1 MPYGANF
8 LIMGS
13 AELSMIKNLT
23 MKRHSLILIIVAI
36 ALTGFLYYRP
46 KVVVKNEAKANR
58 DQVADNKAGAS
69 NNSKNDITTQAPKL
83 TPEEEKQISNLKQ
96 KLVSATDKIPVYNE
110 IAEAFAKGNRFDSAA
125 VYVEKIAVAQ
135 PTTEHWLRTG
145 DAYYQ
150 AFTLALKPENVTYL
164 TAKTRAAYQKVLEK
178 SPRQLQ
184 AKTNLAMTYV
194 QTDSP
199 MQAIM
204 MLREV
209 LEEEPNFEPAL
220 MNMGVLSMQ
229 SNQYAK
235 AADRFRQVLRIN
247 PGNVNAQFGLGYSLL
262 ELGEKEQAK
271 KLLLDL
277 KQKVK
282 EPTLLEELNKT
293 LESIK

>member
-1 MPYGANF
+1 
-8 LIMGS
+8 
-13 AELSMIKNLT
+13 
-23 MKRHSLILIIVAI
+23 MKRHSLILIIIAV

-58 DQVADNKAGAS
+58 DKVADTKASAT
-69 NNSKNDITTQAPKL
+69 NNGKPDITTQAPKL
-83 TPEEEKQISNLKQ
+83 SPEEEKQIADLKQ
-96 KLVSATDKIPVYNE
+96 KLAATSDKIAVFNE
-110 IAEAFAKGNRFDSAA
+110 IAEAFAKANRFDSAS
-125 VYVEKIAVAQ
+125 VYVEKIALAQ
-135 PTTEHWLRTG
+135 PTTDHWLRAG

-150 AFTLALKPENVTYL
+150 AFTLALKPENVEYL
-164 TAKTRAAYQKVLEK
+164 AGKTRMAYQKVLEK

-204 MLREV
+204 MLRQV

-271 KLLLDL
+271 KILQDL

>member
-1 MPYGANF
+1 MRVVHGTTRNYPK
-8 LIMGS
+8 L
-13 AELSMIKNLT
+13 
-23 MKRHSLILIIVAI
+23 MKKQFIILIVAAI

-46 KVVVKNEAKANR
+46 KVVVKNEAKSNR
-58 DQVADNKAGAS
+58 DKVA
-69 NNSKNDITTQAPKL
+69 NSKTEVATDNHKDDITTQAPKL
-83 TPEEEKQISNLKQ
+83 SPEQEKQIASLKQ
-96 KLVSATDKIPVYNE
+96 KLATANDKKDIYNQLAE
-110 IAEAFAKGNRFDSAA
+110 IFAVGNRFDSAA
-125 VYVEKIAVAQ
+125 AYIEKVALAQ
-135 PTTEHWLRTG
+135 PTTESWLRAG
-145 DAYYQ
+145 DAYFQ
-150 AFTLALKPENVTYL
+150 AYNLALKPENVEYL
-164 TAKTRAAYQKVLEK
+164 ANKTRNAYHKVLEK

-209 LEEEPNFEPAL
+209 LAEEPNYEPAL
-220 MNMGVLSMQ
+220 MNLGVLSMQ

-235 AADRFRQVLRIN
+235 AVDRFRQVLRIN
-247 PGNVNAQFGLGYSLL
+247 PANANAQFGLGFSLL

-271 KLLLDL
+271 KILLDL

>member
-1 MPYGANF
+1 
-8 LIMGS
+8 
-13 AELSMIKNLT
+13 
-23 MKRHSLILIIVAI
+23 MKKHFLILIIVAI

-58 DQVADNKAGAS
+58 DKVTDAKAAGS
-69 NNSKNDITTQAPKL
+69 NNNAKGDITTQAPKL
-83 TPEEEKQISNLKQ
+83 SPEEEKQIADLKQ
-96 KLVSATDKIPVYNE
+96 KLSTASDKITVYNE
-110 IAEAFAKGNRFDSAA
+110 IAEAFAKANRFDSAA
-125 VYVEKIAVAQ
+125 VYVEKIALAQ
-135 PTTEHWLRTG
+135 PTTEHWLRAG
-145 DAYYQ
+145 DAYFQ
-150 AFTLALKPENVTYL
+150 AFNLALKPENVEHL
-164 TAKTRAAYQKVLEK
+164 AGKTRLAYQKVLEK

-184 AKTNLAMTYV
+184 AKTNMAMTYV

-220 MNMGVLSMQ
+220 MNLGVLSMQ

-247 PGNVNAQFGLGYSLL
+247 PTNVNAQFGLGFSLI

-271 KLLLDL
+271 KILLDL

>member
-1 MPYGANF
+1 
-8 LIMGS
+8 
-13 AELSMIKNLT
+13 
-23 MKRHSLILIIVAI
+23 MKRHFLILIVIAI
-36 ALTGFLYYRP
+36 ALTGFLYSRP
-46 KVVVKNEAKANR
+46 KVVVKDEAKSNR
-58 DQVADNKAGAS
+58 DKVVETKATDS
-69 NNSKNDITTQAPKL
+69 KDNSKNDLTTQAPRL
-83 TPEEEKQISNLKQ
+83 SAAQEKQIADLKQ
-96 KLVSATDKIPVYNE
+96 KLVAATDKKTVLNE
-110 IAEAFAKGNRFDSAA
+110 IAQAFATGNRFDSAA
-125 VYVEKIAVAQ
+125 AYMEKIAIAE
-135 PTTEHWLRTG
+135 PSTENWTKAG

-150 AFTLALKPENVTYL
+150 AFTLALKQENVTYL
-164 TAKTRAAYQKVLEK
+164 AEKTRASYQKVLEK

-199 MQAIM
+199 MQAIA

-247 PGNVNAQFGLGYSLL
+247 PANANAELGLGYSLV

-271 KLLLDL
+271 KIFEDL
-277 KQKVK
+277 KKKIK
-282 EPTLLEELNKT
+282 EPTLLEEVNKT
-293 LESIK
+293 LESLK

>member
-1 MPYGANF
+1 MDSFA
-8 LIMGS
+8 
-13 AELSMIKNLT
+13 LSMIKKT
-23 MKRHSLILIIVAI
+23 FMKRHSLILIVIAI

-58 DQVADNKAGAS
+58 DKVADNKGKAEEHHEGDGHDHS
-69 NNSKNDITTQAPKL
+69 GDISTQAPKL
-83 TPEEEKQISNLKQ
+83 SAEEQKQIDALKQ
-96 KLVSATDKIPVYNE
+96 KLATAKDKIPVYNE
-110 IAEAFAKGNRFDSAA
+110 IAEAFAKGNQFDSAA
-125 VYVEKIAVAQ
+125 AYIEKIAVAQ
-135 PTTEHWLRTG
+135 PTTEHWLRAG

-150 AFTLALKPENVTYL
+150 AYNLALKPENVESL
-164 TAKTRAAYQKVLEK
+164 AGKTRAAYNKVLEK

-209 LEEEPNFEPAL
+209 LNEEPNFEPAL
-220 MNMGVLSMQ
+220 MQMGVLSMQ

-235 AADRFRQVLRIN
+235 AADRFRQVLRLN
-247 PGNVNAQFGLGYSLL
+247 PANVNAQFGLGYSLI

-271 KLLLDL
+271 KILLDL
-277 KQKVK
+277 KPKVK

>member
-1 MPYGANF
+1 MD
-8 LIMGS
+8 S
-13 AELSMIKNLT
+13 VELSMIKNHT
-23 MKRHSLILIIVAI
+23 MKRHSLILIVIAI

-58 DQVADNKAGAS
+58 DKVSDNKPAAS
-69 NNSKNDITTQAPKL
+69 DNSKPDITTQAPKL
-83 TPEEEKQISNLKQ
+83 SAEEEKEIGDLKQ
-96 KLVSATDKIPVYNE
+96 KLATATDKVVVFNE
-110 IAEAFAKGNRFDSAA
+110 IAEVFAKGNRFDSAA

-135 PTTEHWLRTG
+135 PTTEHWMRAG

-150 AFTLALKPENVTYL
+150 AFTLALKPENVEYL
-164 TAKTRAAYQKVLEK
+164 AGKTRAAYNKVLEK

-199 MQAIM
+199 MQAIA

-209 LEEEPNFEPAL
+209 LAEEPNFEPAL

-247 PGNVNAQFGLGYSLL
+247 PNNVNAQFGLGYSLL

>member
-1 MPYGANF
+1 
-8 LIMGS
+8 
-13 AELSMIKNLT
+13 
-23 MKRHSLILIIVAI
+23 MKRHSLILIVIAI

-58 DQVADNKAGAS
+58 DKVSDNKPAAS
-69 NNSKNDITTQAPKL
+69 DNSKPDITTQAPKL
-83 TPEEEKQISNLKQ
+83 SAEEEKEIGDLKQ
-96 KLVSATDKIPVYNE
+96 KLATATDKVVVFNE
-110 IAEAFAKGNRFDSAA
+110 IAEVFAKGNRFDSAA

-135 PTTEHWLRTG
+135 PTTEHWMRAG

-150 AFTLALKPENVTYL
+150 AFTLALKPENVEYL
-164 TAKTRAAYQKVLEK
+164 AGKTRAAYNKVLEK

-199 MQAIM
+199 MQAIA

-209 LEEEPNFEPAL
+209 LAEEPNFEPAL

-247 PGNVNAQFGLGYSLL
+247 PNNVNAQFGLGYSLL

>member
-1 MPYGANF
+1 
-8 LIMGS
+8 
-13 AELSMIKNLT
+13 
-23 MKRHSLILIIVAI
+23 MKRHSLILIVIAI

-58 DQVADNKAGAS
+58 DKVADNKGKAEEHHEGDGHDHS
-69 NNSKNDITTQAPKL
+69 GDITTQAPKL
-83 TPEEEKQISNLKQ
+83 SAEEQKQIDALKQ
-96 KLVSATDKIPVYNE
+96 KLATTKDKIPVYNE
-110 IAEAFAKGNRFDSAA
+110 IAEAFAKGNQFDSAA
-125 VYVEKIAVAQ
+125 AYIEKIAVAQ
-135 PTTEHWLRTG
+135 PTTEHWLRAG

-150 AFTLALKPENVTYL
+150 AYNLALKPENVESL
-164 TAKTRAAYQKVLEK
+164 AGKTRAAYNKVLEK

-209 LEEEPNFEPAL
+209 LNEEPNFEPAL
-220 MNMGVLSMQ
+220 MQMGVLSMQ

-235 AADRFRQVLRIN
+235 AADRFRQVLRLN
-247 PGNVNAQFGLGYSLL
+247 PANVNAQFGLGYSLI

-271 KLLLDL
+271 KILLDL
-277 KQKVK
+277 KPKVK